1 MNRVFWVFAIF
12 GLCVVGCNKTSNSG
26 NQTINQSSTAGSRV
40 TTATPAGQPTKST
53 EQAGKKLSAENQG
66 DVSGAYFPAGDL
78 PDDFNEI
85 EHLALSTLDDQ
96 GNPAPLNG
104 FLRPKQK
111 SAKDYKLLNLRL
123 NGNEISFSTTMVGKV
138 SYSFKGRFE
147 TMGNFPENPPAT
159 DRIVLTGELLKMID
173 GGAPVAGAN
182 VSFTYS
188 AGG

>member
-1 MNRVFWVFAIF
+1 
-12 GLCVVGCNKTSNSG
+12 
-26 NQTINQSSTAGSRV
+26 V

-53 EQAGKKLSAENQG
+53 EEESKKPSAENKG

-104 FLRPKQK
+104 FIRPKRG
-111 SAKDYKLLNLRL
+111 SAKDYKLVNLRL

-147 TMGNFPENPPAT
+147 TMGNFPENPPAA
-159 DRIVLTGELLKMID
+159 DRIVLTGELLKMVD
-173 GGAPVAGAN
+173 GGAPVAGTN